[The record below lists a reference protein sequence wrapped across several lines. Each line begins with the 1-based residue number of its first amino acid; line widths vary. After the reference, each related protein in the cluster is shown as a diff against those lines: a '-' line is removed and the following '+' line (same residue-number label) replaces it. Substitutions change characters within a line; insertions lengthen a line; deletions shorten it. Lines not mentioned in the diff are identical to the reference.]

1 MRRKP
6 IIMLL
11 AILAACVLVLSGC
24 ASKFKCDMCGEEKT
38 GKQYKVNVYGRS
50 ATLCEKCNATLNTV
64 NDSMNSLFGIG
75 TN

>member
-11 AILAACVLVLSGC
+11 AILAACILVLSGC

-38 GKQYKVNVYGRS
+38 GKQYKGNIYGNS
-50 ATLCEKCNATLNTV
+50 VTICEKCNATLNSV
-64 NDSMNSLFGIG
+64 SDSMNSLFGIG